1 MSNPSESVEDD
12 ATQTREATMDPPESK
27 WGVLK
32 YLGPSFAV
40 VAVTIGSGEL
50 IATTATGAEV
60 GMIVL
65 WFLLLSLVVKVG
77 IQYQY
82 SKYGLITGKTPHEIF
97 DEIPGKVFGHSW
109 AWWWMV
115 FFWIVVA
122 NLLYMGIFFGAATM
136 LHYITSQVVPI
147 SICLLIVLVIT
158 IAPALKGYDFVED
171 FSTVVVSALTI
182 ITVIAAGLSF
192 ATPYGLSTGEFVY
205 GLSGNLPSG
214 GIGAL
219 FGAVGITG
227 IATNEL
233 VAYAAYVQETGY
245 GSHAGPR
252 DSEGWRARMKG
263 WLHVMKLD
271 VLVSLLLM
279 LIITLSFFIIGA
291 TVVAGQGNY
300 PSGPELAVFLAE
312 AYRDL
317 FGAVGYWALLI
328 GGFFALYSTAF
339 GETQVV
345 GTVYPDWVKDT
356 EWGEN
361 LDPDR
366 ISTFTVI
373 AVPIVWYVGGYL
385 QGVITPLIVLGGT
398 LFAISY
404 IPEIVAAA
412 WTLRAE
418 KDEPEELQTT
428 GWERIGVWV
437 SIVGSGLMVGTL
449 LIVEF
454 GLL

>member
-1 MSNPSESVEDD
+1 MDDPGESVTEGS
-12 ATQTREATMDPPESK
+12 TQASEATIEPPKSN
-27 WGVLK
+27 WGILR

-50 IATTATGAEV
+50 IATTATGAEI
-60 GMIVL
+60 GMVVL

-82 SKYGLITGKTPHEIF
+82 SKYGLISGKTPHEVF
-97 DEIPGKVFGHSW
+97 DEIPGEIFGHSW

-122 NLLYMGIFFGAATM
+122 NLLYMGIFFAAATM
-136 LHYITSQVVPI
+136 LHYITLQTVPI
-147 SICLLIVLVIT
+147 SICLLIVLAMT

-171 FSTVVVSALTI
+171 FSTVIVSLLTI

-192 ATPYGLSTGEFVY
+192 ATPYGLSAGEFAY
-205 GLSGNLPSG
+205 GLSGNFPSG

-252 DSEGWRARMKG
+252 DSEGWQARMKG
-263 WLHVMKLD
+263 WINIMKID

-279 LIITLSFFIIGA
+279 VIITLSFFIIGA
-291 TVVAGQGNY
+291 TVVAGQGDY
-300 PSGPELAVFLAE
+300 PSGAELAVFLAE
-312 AYRDL
+312 SYRSL
-317 FGAVGYWALLI
+317 FGAVGYWTLLI

-345 GTVYPDWVKDT
+345 GVVYPDWVKDT
-356 EWGEN
+356 DWGEDI
-361 LDPDR
+361 DPDR
-366 ISTFTVI
+366 ISTFAVI
-373 AVPIVWYVGGYL
+373 AMPTVWYIGGYV

-418 KDEPEELQTT
+418 QDEPEELRTT
-428 GWERIGVWV
+428 GWEKAGVWI
-437 SIVGSGLMVGTL
+437 SIIGSGLMVGTL
-449 LIVEF
+449 LVVEI